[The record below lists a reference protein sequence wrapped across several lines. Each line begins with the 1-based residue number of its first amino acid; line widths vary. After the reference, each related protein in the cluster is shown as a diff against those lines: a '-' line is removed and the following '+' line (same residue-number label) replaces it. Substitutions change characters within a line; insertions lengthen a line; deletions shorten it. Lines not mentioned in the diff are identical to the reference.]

1 MGKGKVRK
9 VQIALVAVLYA
20 FSCLAAYHCN
30 QAKRLPATRFFV
42 AAFDGLCM
50 LMIVIAASY
59 LVRRIGELVNA
70 GERSGK
76 IAGAKTAEKTSGAK
90 AAEKTSGAKAAE
102 KTSGAED
109 VEAAGR
115 AVAAGAAGEARRP
128 RRFVPGMLHGL
139 FEKHGKLKLF
149 LVLFAIGMVF
159 TIGKYPGIQT
169 AGIKYVYY
177 QVMGMDTIVRD
188 LAPVQYPGVYI
199 TGHHPVVVSVL
210 FGLFIKAGIAVGHV
224 NWGSFALSITICAL
238 IAWGMSW
245 VLYYFRGV
253 LRPFFWDLVFLF
265 LCLNPMFPSFNT
277 YINFD
282 GLFAMSLAVFCC
294 LVHKVY
300 NDPEDPAGFRRLMIW
315 SVVIPFIKNQGIY
328 IVLLTLLVL
337 LILRKGFRKKI
348 LVCMLMPVL
357 VFNILFEGLVMPAC
371 KIAPGGKQEMYTVFC
386 QTVANA
392 IVSYPEII
400 ESEEY
405 EAVHKVF
412 PIDDWSIYDKEL
424 SDPIKFCYDP
434 KTTSAEFK
442 EFLKAWFKIGLQH
455 PGCYLDAMIWQT
467 YGYYSID
474 AESSGWCWEGT
485 EVVVSKEGD
494 TISGARFKFNHYL
507 VDMFIVVTRNFK
519 QRWLYSIPFAM
530 WLSLCS
536 IVLYRR
542 KQTELIW
549 FLPVV
554 LQWLICLLSPVNG
567 CVRYAFIVYE
577 MAPFILAAC
586 LSSAT
591 DEAKAG
597 EPAEIGAP
605 V

>member
-1 MGKGKVRK
+1 
-9 VQIALVAVLYA
+9 
-20 FSCLAAYHCN
+20 
-30 QAKRLPATRFFV
+30 
-42 AAFDGLCM
+42 
-50 LMIVIAASY
+50 
-59 LVRRIGELVNA
+59 
-70 GERSGK
+70 
-76 IAGAKTAEKTSGAK
+76 
-90 AAEKTSGAKAAE
+90 
-102 KTSGAED
+102 
-109 VEAAGR
+109 
-115 AVAAGAAGEARRP
+115 
-128 RRFVPGMLHGL
+128 
-139 FEKHGKLKLF
+139 
-149 LVLFAIGMVF
+149 
-159 TIGKYPGIQT
+159 
-169 AGIKYVYY
+169 
-177 QVMGMDTIVRD
+177 
-188 LAPVQYPGVYI
+188 
-199 TGHHPVVVSVL
+199 
-210 FGLFIKAGIAVGHV
+210 
-224 NWGSFALSITICAL
+224 
-238 IAWGMSW
+238 
-245 VLYYFRGV
+245 
-253 LRPFFWDLVFLF
+253 
-265 LCLNPMFPSFNT
+265 
-277 YINFD
+277 
-282 GLFAMSLAVFCC
+282 
-294 LVHKVY
+294 
-300 NDPEDPAGFRRLMIW
+300 
-315 SVVIPFIKNQGIY
+315 
-328 IVLLTLLVL
+328 
-337 LILRKGFRKKI
+337 
-348 LVCMLMPVL
+348 
-357 VFNILFEGLVMPAC
+357 
-371 KIAPGGKQEMYTVFC
+371 MYTVFC

-392 IVSYPEII
+392 IVSYPEIM

-586 LSSAT
+586 LSSAA
-591 DEAKAG
+591 DEAKCG

-605 V
+605 A